1 MSLES
6 TELKI
11 GDTSF
16 KGVWIAI
23 VLGIGST
30 IGGGVWTASSLYSRL
45 EAVEA
50 QQIPD
55 ISPIREN
62 LATLGTRLETLL
74 SQQEKLLELKS
85 ELSTLSKEIEA
96 MKGTVA
102 AAEIITKDNE
112 DIVPFYNKILSSTGF
127 DVTDILTNADIT
139 EKLLNKNDKNLLPI
153 KASEIKSVAVI
164 GANATKKNALGGFG
178 AGVKTKREVTPL
190 EGLQNRLPA
199 SVKINYAE
207 GYQERYAPK
216 KEAKFGDVTQERA
229 ETIDE
234 LDSKLVEEALNAAKN
249 AVLLAAQILAT
260 ADTALSTKLIAYKEE
275 LKKKIEE
282 SAKDLGQ

>member
-55 ISPIREN
+55 ISPLREN

-74 SQQEKLLELKS
+74 SQQEKLLELNTDVSK
-85 ELSTLSKEIEA
+85 LSNEIEA

-102 AAEIITKDNE
+102 KAEIIINDIGDTEVKFKTLTKEVE
-112 DIVPFYNKILSSTGF
+112 DLWQGMDYLS
-127 DVTDILTNADIT
+127 N
-139 EKLLNKNDKNLLPI
+139 
-153 KASEIKSVAVI
+153 
-164 GANATKKNALGGFG
+164 
-178 AGVKTKREVTPL
+178 PL
-190 EGLQNRLPA
+190 
-199 SVKINYAE
+199 K
-207 GYQERYAPK
+207 
-216 KEAKFGDVTQERA
+216 
-229 ETIDE
+229 
-234 LDSKLVEEALNAAKN
+234 
-249 AVLLAAQILAT
+249 
-260 ADTALSTKLIAYKEE
+260 
-275 LKKKIEE
+275 
-282 SAKDLGQ
+282 

>member
-11 GDTSF
+11 GNTSF

-74 SQQEKLLELKS
+74 SQQEKLLELNTDV
-85 ELSTLSKEIEA
+85 STLSNEIEA
-96 MKGTVA
+96 MKATVA
-102 AAEIITKDNE
+102 KAEIIINDIGDTEVKFKALTKEVE
-112 DIVPFYNKILSSTGF
+112 DLWQGMDYLS
-127 DVTDILTNADIT
+127 N
-139 EKLLNKNDKNLLPI
+139 
-153 KASEIKSVAVI
+153 
-164 GANATKKNALGGFG
+164 
-178 AGVKTKREVTPL
+178 PL
-190 EGLQNRLPA
+190 
-199 SVKINYAE
+199 K
-207 GYQERYAPK
+207 
-216 KEAKFGDVTQERA
+216 
-229 ETIDE
+229 
-234 LDSKLVEEALNAAKN
+234 
-249 AVLLAAQILAT
+249 
-260 ADTALSTKLIAYKEE
+260 
-275 LKKKIEE
+275 
-282 SAKDLGQ
+282 

>member
-1 MSLES
+1 MSLEG

-74 SQQEKLLELKS
+74 SQQEKLLELNTDV
-85 ELSTLSKEIEA
+85 STLSNEIEA
-96 MKGTVA
+96 MKATVA
-102 AAEIITKDNE
+102 TAEIIINDIGDTEVKFKTLTKEVE
-112 DIVPFYNKILSSTGF
+112 DLWKGMDYLNSS
-127 DVTDILTNADIT
+127 
-139 EKLLNKNDKNLLPI
+139 
-153 KASEIKSVAVI
+153 
-164 GANATKKNALGGFG
+164 
-178 AGVKTKREVTPL
+178 PL
-190 EGLQNRLPA
+190 QR
-199 SVKINYAE
+199 
-207 GYQERYAPK
+207 
-216 KEAKFGDVTQERA
+216 
-229 ETIDE
+229 
-234 LDSKLVEEALNAAKN
+234 
-249 AVLLAAQILAT
+249 
-260 ADTALSTKLIAYKEE
+260 
-275 LKKKIEE
+275 
-282 SAKDLGQ
+282 

>member
-1 MSLES
+1 MSLEN

-74 SQQEKLLELKS
+74 SQQEKLLELNTDVSK
-85 ELSTLSKEIEA
+85 LSNDIEA
-96 MKGTVA
+96 MKATVA
-102 AAEIITKDNE
+102 KAEIIINDIGDTEVKFKTLTKEVE
-112 DIVPFYNKILSSTGF
+112 DLWQGMDYLS
-127 DVTDILTNADIT
+127 N
-139 EKLLNKNDKNLLPI
+139 
-153 KASEIKSVAVI
+153 
-164 GANATKKNALGGFG
+164 
-178 AGVKTKREVTPL
+178 PL
-190 EGLQNRLPA
+190 
-199 SVKINYAE
+199 K
-207 GYQERYAPK
+207 
-216 KEAKFGDVTQERA
+216 
-229 ETIDE
+229 
-234 LDSKLVEEALNAAKN
+234 
-249 AVLLAAQILAT
+249 
-260 ADTALSTKLIAYKEE
+260 
-275 LKKKIEE
+275 
-282 SAKDLGQ
+282 

>member
-1 MSLES
+1 VSLEN

-74 SQQEKLLELKS
+74 SQQEKLLELNTDV
-85 ELSTLSKEIEA
+85 STLSNEIEA
-96 MKGTVA
+96 MKATVA
-102 AAEIITKDNE
+102 TAEIIINDIGDTEVKFKTLTKEVE
-112 DIVPFYNKILSSTGF
+112 DLWQGMDYLS
-127 DVTDILTNADIT
+127 N
-139 EKLLNKNDKNLLPI
+139 
-153 KASEIKSVAVI
+153 
-164 GANATKKNALGGFG
+164 
-178 AGVKTKREVTPL
+178 PL
-190 EGLQNRLPA
+190 
-199 SVKINYAE
+199 K
-207 GYQERYAPK
+207 
-216 KEAKFGDVTQERA
+216 
-229 ETIDE
+229 
-234 LDSKLVEEALNAAKN
+234 
-249 AVLLAAQILAT
+249 
-260 ADTALSTKLIAYKEE
+260 
-275 LKKKIEE
+275 
-282 SAKDLGQ
+282 

>member
-11 GDTSF
+11 GGTSF

-55 ISPIREN
+55 ISPIKQN

-74 SQQEKLLELKS
+74 SQQEKLLELNTDVS
-85 ELSTLSKEIEA
+85 ELANEIEA

-102 AAEIITKDNE
+102 KAEVIIENT
-112 DIVPFYNKILSSTGF
+112 
-127 DVTDILTNADIT
+127 
-139 EKLLNKNDKNLLPI
+139 
-153 KASEIKSVAVI
+153 
-164 GANATKKNALGGFG
+164 
-178 AGVKTKREVTPL
+178 
-190 EGLQNRLPA
+190 
-199 SVKINYAE
+199 
-207 GYQERYAPK
+207 
-216 KEAKFGDVTQERA
+216 GDVNGKIKTLTKE
-229 ETIDE
+229 
-234 LDSKLVEEALNAAKN
+234 VEDLWQGMDYLNASP
-249 AVLLAAQILAT
+249 LQR
-260 ADTALSTKLIAYKEE
+260 
-275 LKKKIEE
+275 
-282 SAKDLGQ
+282 

>member
-23 VLGIGST
+23 VLGIGIT

-74 SQQEKLLELKS
+74 SQQEKLLELNTDV
-85 ELSTLSKEIEA
+85 STLSNEIEA
-96 MKGTVA
+96 MKATVA
-102 AAEIITKDNE
+102 TAEIIINDIGDTEVKFKTLTKEVE
-112 DIVPFYNKILSSTGF
+112 DLWKGMDYLNSS
-127 DVTDILTNADIT
+127 
-139 EKLLNKNDKNLLPI
+139 
-153 KASEIKSVAVI
+153 
-164 GANATKKNALGGFG
+164 
-178 AGVKTKREVTPL
+178 PL
-190 EGLQNRLPA
+190 QR
-199 SVKINYAE
+199 
-207 GYQERYAPK
+207 
-216 KEAKFGDVTQERA
+216 
-229 ETIDE
+229 
-234 LDSKLVEEALNAAKN
+234 
-249 AVLLAAQILAT
+249 
-260 ADTALSTKLIAYKEE
+260 
-275 LKKKIEE
+275 
-282 SAKDLGQ
+282 

>member
-74 SQQEKLLELKS
+74 SQQEKLLELNTDVSK
-85 ELSTLSKEIEA
+85 LSNEIEA

-102 AAEIITKDNE
+102 KAEIIIEN
-112 DIVPFYNKILSSTGF
+112 I
-127 DVTDILTNADIT
+127 
-139 EKLLNKNDKNLLPI
+139 
-153 KASEIKSVAVI
+153 
-164 GANATKKNALGGFG
+164 
-178 AGVKTKREVTPL
+178 
-190 EGLQNRLPA
+190 
-199 SVKINYAE
+199 
-207 GYQERYAPK
+207 
-216 KEAKFGDVTQERA
+216 GDVDGKIKTLTKE
-229 ETIDE
+229 
-234 LDSKLVEEALNAAKN
+234 VEDLW
-249 AVLLAAQILAT
+249 QGM
-260 ADTALSTKLIAYKEE
+260 DYLSNP
-275 LKKKIEE
+275 LK
-282 SAKDLGQ
+282 

>member
-1 MSLES
+1 VSLES

-74 SQQEKLLELKS
+74 SQQEKLLELNTDVSK
-85 ELSTLSKEIEA
+85 LSNDIEA

-102 AAEIITKDNE
+102 KAEIIINDIGDTEVKFKTLTKEVE
-112 DIVPFYNKILSSTGF
+112 DLWQGMDYLS
-127 DVTDILTNADIT
+127 N
-139 EKLLNKNDKNLLPI
+139 
-153 KASEIKSVAVI
+153 
-164 GANATKKNALGGFG
+164 
-178 AGVKTKREVTPL
+178 PL
-190 EGLQNRLPA
+190 
-199 SVKINYAE
+199 K
-207 GYQERYAPK
+207 
-216 KEAKFGDVTQERA
+216 
-229 ETIDE
+229 
-234 LDSKLVEEALNAAKN
+234 
-249 AVLLAAQILAT
+249 
-260 ADTALSTKLIAYKEE
+260 
-275 LKKKIEE
+275 
-282 SAKDLGQ
+282 

>member
-1 MSLES
+1 MSLEN

-74 SQQEKLLELKS
+74 GQQEKLLELNTDVSK
-85 ELSTLSKEIEA
+85 LSNDIEA
-96 MKGTVA
+96 MKATVTK
-102 AAEIITKDNE
+102 AEIIINDIGDTEVKFKTINKEIE
-112 DIVPFYNKILSSTGF
+112 DLWQGMDYLS
-127 DVTDILTNADIT
+127 N
-139 EKLLNKNDKNLLPI
+139 
-153 KASEIKSVAVI
+153 
-164 GANATKKNALGGFG
+164 
-178 AGVKTKREVTPL
+178 PL
-190 EGLQNRLPA
+190 
-199 SVKINYAE
+199 K
-207 GYQERYAPK
+207 
-216 KEAKFGDVTQERA
+216 
-229 ETIDE
+229 
-234 LDSKLVEEALNAAKN
+234 
-249 AVLLAAQILAT
+249 
-260 ADTALSTKLIAYKEE
+260 
-275 LKKKIEE
+275 
-282 SAKDLGQ
+282 

>member
-62 LATLGTRLETLL
+62 LATLGTKLETLL
-74 SQQEKLLELKS
+74 SQQEKLLELNTDV
-85 ELSTLSKEIEA
+85 STLSNEIEA
-96 MKGTVA
+96 MKATVTK
-102 AAEIITKDNE
+102 AEIIINDIGDTEVKFKTINKEIE
-112 DIVPFYNKILSSTGF
+112 DLWQGMDYLS
-127 DVTDILTNADIT
+127 N
-139 EKLLNKNDKNLLPI
+139 
-153 KASEIKSVAVI
+153 
-164 GANATKKNALGGFG
+164 
-178 AGVKTKREVTPL
+178 PL
-190 EGLQNRLPA
+190 
-199 SVKINYAE
+199 K
-207 GYQERYAPK
+207 
-216 KEAKFGDVTQERA
+216 
-229 ETIDE
+229 
-234 LDSKLVEEALNAAKN
+234 
-249 AVLLAAQILAT
+249 
-260 ADTALSTKLIAYKEE
+260 
-275 LKKKIEE
+275 
-282 SAKDLGQ
+282 

>member
-11 GDTSF
+11 GNTSF

-74 SQQEKLLELKS
+74 GQQEKLLELNTDVSK
-85 ELSTLSKEIEA
+85 LSNDIEA
-96 MKGTVA
+96 MKATVA
-102 AAEIITKDNE
+102 KAEIIIN
-112 DIVPFYNKILSSTGF
+112 DIG
-127 DVTDILTNADIT
+127 DT
-139 EKLLNKNDKNLLPI
+139 EVKFKTLNK
-153 KASEIKSVAVI
+153 EIEDLWQGMDYLS
-164 GANATKKNALGGFG
+164 N
-178 AGVKTKREVTPL
+178 PL
-190 EGLQNRLPA
+190 
-199 SVKINYAE
+199 K
-207 GYQERYAPK
+207 
-216 KEAKFGDVTQERA
+216 
-229 ETIDE
+229 
-234 LDSKLVEEALNAAKN
+234 
-249 AVLLAAQILAT
+249 
-260 ADTALSTKLIAYKEE
+260 
-275 LKKKIEE
+275 
-282 SAKDLGQ
+282 

>member
-74 SQQEKLLELKS
+74 SQQEKLLELNTDVSK
-85 ELSTLSKEIEA
+85 LSNDIEA
-96 MKGTVA
+96 MKATVA
-102 AAEIITKDNE
+102 KAEIIINDIGDTEVKFKTLTKEVE
-112 DIVPFYNKILSSTGF
+112 DLWQGMDYLS
-127 DVTDILTNADIT
+127 N
-139 EKLLNKNDKNLLPI
+139 
-153 KASEIKSVAVI
+153 
-164 GANATKKNALGGFG
+164 
-178 AGVKTKREVTPL
+178 PL
-190 EGLQNRLPA
+190 
-199 SVKINYAE
+199 K
-207 GYQERYAPK
+207 
-216 KEAKFGDVTQERA
+216 
-229 ETIDE
+229 
-234 LDSKLVEEALNAAKN
+234 
-249 AVLLAAQILAT
+249 
-260 ADTALSTKLIAYKEE
+260 
-275 LKKKIEE
+275 
-282 SAKDLGQ
+282 

>member
-74 SQQEKLLELKS
+74 SQQEKLLELNTDVS
-85 ELSTLSKEIEA
+85 ELANEIEA

-102 AAEIITKDNE
+102 KAEVIIENT
-112 DIVPFYNKILSSTGF
+112 
-127 DVTDILTNADIT
+127 
-139 EKLLNKNDKNLLPI
+139 
-153 KASEIKSVAVI
+153 
-164 GANATKKNALGGFG
+164 
-178 AGVKTKREVTPL
+178 
-190 EGLQNRLPA
+190 
-199 SVKINYAE
+199 
-207 GYQERYAPK
+207 
-216 KEAKFGDVTQERA
+216 GDVNGKIKTLTKE
-229 ETIDE
+229 
-234 LDSKLVEEALNAAKN
+234 VEDLW
-249 AVLLAAQILAT
+249 QGM
-260 ADTALSTKLIAYKEE
+260 DYLSNP
-275 LKKKIEE
+275 LK
-282 SAKDLGQ
+282 

>member
-1 MSLES
+1 VSLES

-74 SQQEKLLELKS
+74 SQQEKLLELNTDV
-85 ELSTLSKEIEA
+85 STLSNEIEA
-96 MKGTVA
+96 MKATVA
-102 AAEIITKDNE
+102 TAEIIINDIGDTEVKFKTLTKEVE
-112 DIVPFYNKILSSTGF
+112 DLWQGMDYLS
-127 DVTDILTNADIT
+127 N
-139 EKLLNKNDKNLLPI
+139 
-153 KASEIKSVAVI
+153 
-164 GANATKKNALGGFG
+164 
-178 AGVKTKREVTPL
+178 PL
-190 EGLQNRLPA
+190 
-199 SVKINYAE
+199 K
-207 GYQERYAPK
+207 
-216 KEAKFGDVTQERA
+216 
-229 ETIDE
+229 
-234 LDSKLVEEALNAAKN
+234 
-249 AVLLAAQILAT
+249 
-260 ADTALSTKLIAYKEE
+260 
-275 LKKKIEE
+275 
-282 SAKDLGQ
+282 

>member
-55 ISPIREN
+55 ISPLREN

-74 SQQEKLLELKS
+74 SQQEKLLELNTDVS
-85 ELSTLSKEIEA
+85 ELSNDIEA
-96 MKGTVA
+96 MKATVTK
-102 AAEIITKDNE
+102 AEIIIN
-112 DIVPFYNKILSSTGF
+112 DIG
-127 DVTDILTNADIT
+127 DT
-139 EKLLNKNDKNLLPI
+139 E
-153 KASEIKSVAVI
+153 
-164 GANATKKNALGGFG
+164 
-178 AGVKTKREVTPL
+178 VKFK
-190 EGLQNRLPA
+190 
-199 SVKINYAE
+199 KIN
-207 GYQERYAPK
+207 
-216 KEAKFGDVTQERA
+216 KEIEDLWQGMDY
-229 ETIDE
+229 
-234 LDSKLVEEALNAAKN
+234 
-249 AVLLAAQILAT
+249 
-260 ADTALSTKLIAYKEE
+260 LSNP
-275 LKKKIEE
+275 LK
-282 SAKDLGQ
+282 

>member
-74 SQQEKLLELKS
+74 SQQEKLLELNTDVSK
-85 ELSTLSKEIEA
+85 LSNDIEA
-96 MKGTVA
+96 MKATVA
-102 AAEIITKDNE
+102 TAEIIINDIGDTEVKFKALTKEVE
-112 DIVPFYNKILSSTGF
+112 DLWQGMDY
-127 DVTDILTNADIT
+127 
-139 EKLLNKNDKNLLPI
+139 
-153 KASEIKSVAVI
+153 
-164 GANATKKNALGGFG
+164 
-178 AGVKTKREVTPL
+178 
-190 EGLQNRLPA
+190 
-199 SVKINYAE
+199 
-207 GYQERYAPK
+207 
-216 KEAKFGDVTQERA
+216 
-229 ETIDE
+229 
-234 LDSKLVEEALNAAKN
+234 LNASP
-249 AVLLAAQILAT
+249 LQR
-260 ADTALSTKLIAYKEE
+260 
-275 LKKKIEE
+275 
-282 SAKDLGQ
+282 

>member
-45 EAVEA
+45 EAVES

-74 SQQEKLLELKS
+74 SQQEKLLELNTDV
-85 ELSTLSKEIEA
+85 STLSNEIEA
-96 MKGTVA
+96 MKATVA
-102 AAEIITKDNE
+102 TAEIIINDIGDTEVKFKTLTKEVE
-112 DIVPFYNKILSSTGF
+112 DLWQGMDYLS
-127 DVTDILTNADIT
+127 N
-139 EKLLNKNDKNLLPI
+139 
-153 KASEIKSVAVI
+153 
-164 GANATKKNALGGFG
+164 
-178 AGVKTKREVTPL
+178 PL
-190 EGLQNRLPA
+190 
-199 SVKINYAE
+199 K
-207 GYQERYAPK
+207 
-216 KEAKFGDVTQERA
+216 
-229 ETIDE
+229 
-234 LDSKLVEEALNAAKN
+234 
-249 AVLLAAQILAT
+249 
-260 ADTALSTKLIAYKEE
+260 
-275 LKKKIEE
+275 
-282 SAKDLGQ
+282 

>member
-1 MSLES
+1 VSLES

-74 SQQEKLLELKS
+74 SQQEKLLELNTDVSK
-85 ELSTLSKEIEA
+85 LSNDIEA
-96 MKGTVA
+96 MKATVA
-102 AAEIITKDNE
+102 KAEIIINDIGDTEVKFKTLTKEVE
-112 DIVPFYNKILSSTGF
+112 DLWQGMDYLS
-127 DVTDILTNADIT
+127 N
-139 EKLLNKNDKNLLPI
+139 
-153 KASEIKSVAVI
+153 
-164 GANATKKNALGGFG
+164 
-178 AGVKTKREVTPL
+178 PL
-190 EGLQNRLPA
+190 
-199 SVKINYAE
+199 K
-207 GYQERYAPK
+207 
-216 KEAKFGDVTQERA
+216 
-229 ETIDE
+229 
-234 LDSKLVEEALNAAKN
+234 
-249 AVLLAAQILAT
+249 
-260 ADTALSTKLIAYKEE
+260 
-275 LKKKIEE
+275 
-282 SAKDLGQ
+282 

>member
-1 MSLES
+1 VSLEN

-74 SQQEKLLELKS
+74 SQQEKLLELNTDVSK
-85 ELSTLSKEIEA
+85 LSNDIEA
-96 MKGTVA
+96 MKATVA
-102 AAEIITKDNE
+102 TAEIIINDIGDTEVKFKTLTKEVE
-112 DIVPFYNKILSSTGF
+112 DLWQGMDYLS
-127 DVTDILTNADIT
+127 N
-139 EKLLNKNDKNLLPI
+139 
-153 KASEIKSVAVI
+153 
-164 GANATKKNALGGFG
+164 
-178 AGVKTKREVTPL
+178 PL
-190 EGLQNRLPA
+190 
-199 SVKINYAE
+199 K
-207 GYQERYAPK
+207 
-216 KEAKFGDVTQERA
+216 
-229 ETIDE
+229 
-234 LDSKLVEEALNAAKN
+234 
-249 AVLLAAQILAT
+249 
-260 ADTALSTKLIAYKEE
+260 
-275 LKKKIEE
+275 
-282 SAKDLGQ
+282 

>member
-74 SQQEKLLELKS
+74 GQQEKLLELNTDVSK
-85 ELSTLSKEIEA
+85 LSNDIEA
-96 MKGTVA
+96 MKATVTK
-102 AAEIITKDNE
+102 AEIIINDIGDTEVKFKTLTKEVE
-112 DIVPFYNKILSSTGF
+112 DLWQGMDY
-127 DVTDILTNADIT
+127 
-139 EKLLNKNDKNLLPI
+139 
-153 KASEIKSVAVI
+153 
-164 GANATKKNALGGFG
+164 
-178 AGVKTKREVTPL
+178 
-190 EGLQNRLPA
+190 
-199 SVKINYAE
+199 
-207 GYQERYAPK
+207 
-216 KEAKFGDVTQERA
+216 
-229 ETIDE
+229 
-234 LDSKLVEEALNAAKN
+234 LNASP
-249 AVLLAAQILAT
+249 LQR
-260 ADTALSTKLIAYKEE
+260 
-275 LKKKIEE
+275 
-282 SAKDLGQ
+282 